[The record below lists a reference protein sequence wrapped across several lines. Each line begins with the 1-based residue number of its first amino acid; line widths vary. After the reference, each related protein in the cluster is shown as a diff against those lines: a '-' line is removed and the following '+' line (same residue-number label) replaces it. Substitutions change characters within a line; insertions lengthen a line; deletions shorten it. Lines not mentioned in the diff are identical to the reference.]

1 MIKLMIFIRAR
12 HDRDRTEFQRWCLQD
27 YGAGRLRLHPLVRRL
42 VVDLVDVV
50 PDRVPWQRPGEAA
63 PTPGAPPF
71 DVVVE
76 TWLEIGADLAP
87 SVERTETFRVTE
99 WVEKDL
105 QPTMR
110 DERSPGVK
118 YIALCAFHDDLT
130 DVGVKRSWAQHVG
143 LALAV
148 HVGASKYVRNWVDE
162 AISASSTEVRG
173 VVELHFKTMADLE
186 TRWFDSDRGRDQII
200 QDVGHF
206 LKSATRMFTS
216 EYVLR

>member
-1 MIKLMIFIRAR
+1 
-12 HDRDRTEFQRWCLQD
+12 
-27 YGAGRLRLHPLVRRL
+27 
-42 VVDLVDVV
+42 
-50 PDRVPWQRPGEAA
+50 
-63 PTPGAPPF
+63 
-71 DVVVE
+71 
-76 TWLEIGADLAP
+76 
-87 SVERTETFRVTE
+87 VTE

-105 QPTMR
+105 QPSMR

-130 DVGVKRSWAQHVG
+130 DVGAKRSWAQHVG

-173 VVELHFKTMADLE
+173 VVELHFKTMGDLE
-186 TRWFDSDRGRDQII
+186 MRWFDSDRGRDQII

-206 LKSATRMFTS
+206 LKNATRMFTS
-216 EYVLR
+216 EYVLC